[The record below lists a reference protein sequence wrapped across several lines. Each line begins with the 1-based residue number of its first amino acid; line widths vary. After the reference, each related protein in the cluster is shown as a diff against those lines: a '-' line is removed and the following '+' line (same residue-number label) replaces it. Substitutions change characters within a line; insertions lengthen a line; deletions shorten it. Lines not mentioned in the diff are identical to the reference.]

1 MNIMAQCDHSHLN
14 KMEAE
19 RRAEMN
25 KLYDFNIDMKLRLF
39 YVLVWT
45 ACITNTLGIVT
56 TALFLS
62 DKWRI
67 AGTGLLV
74 LFAGAFI
81 VWRLHSSEL
90 LARLYSTMKICS
102 SSCLISQECL

>member
-19 RRAEMN
+19 RRTEIN
-25 KLYDFNIDMKLRLF
+25 KLYDFK
-39 YVLVWT
+39 
-45 ACITNTLGIVT
+45 
-56 TALFLS
+56 
-62 DKWRI
+62 I

-74 LFAGAFI
+74 LFDGAFI